1 MSKRPNNVK
10 ESDFKLG
17 RRIHKMRKFKGIT
30 QEQLAEKTK
39 TSLSWISHLEVGQE
53 VPNIAM
59 LRKIA
64 RALGVEVKDLIP
76 F

>member
-1 MSKRPNNVK
+1 MSKRPEGVSI
-10 ESDFKLG
+10 SDYKLG
-17 RRIHKMRKFKGIT
+17 RRIHKVRKAKGIT
-30 QEQLAEKTK
+30 QEKLAEKIGTGID
-39 TSLSWISHLEVGQE
+39 WIAFIETGRE

-64 RALGVEVKDLIP
+64 RALGVKVKDLIP